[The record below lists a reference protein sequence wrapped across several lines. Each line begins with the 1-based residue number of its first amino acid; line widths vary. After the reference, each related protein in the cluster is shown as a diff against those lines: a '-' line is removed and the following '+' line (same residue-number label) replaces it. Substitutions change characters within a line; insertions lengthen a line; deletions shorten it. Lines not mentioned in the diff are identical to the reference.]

1 MSNYMGEHKVQLRT
15 KTTFIL
21 STTFFLSNSSVEHY
35 IHTRPAIKD
44 SYIYQQMQLEQ
55 PNYLQWN
62 YSKHYPGPWGFYWCA
77 REPRSGENESRS
89 SGKGKTSGYLGLN
102 SHFHSDASCQTHQ
115 IDNYKGTNST
125 LPIQAWGSDLDP
137 SVCMKVRFKSKVTRD
152 FSILAASQLVFALRG
167 SRKKKFSYACRSSVV
182 GLNGCKFTQHWKNEM
197 LIQQW

>member
-1 MSNYMGEHKVQLRT
+1 MIVKQQCNIVETIYSLNINPVYWEHLGQIFAMSNYMGEHKVQLRT

-35 IHTRPAIKD
+35 IHTRLAIKD

-62 YSKHYPGPWGFYWCA
+62 YSKHYPGPRGFYWCA

-115 IDNYKGTNST
+115 IDNYK
-125 LPIQAWGSDLDP
+125 
-137 SVCMKVRFKSKVTRD
+137 RD
-152 FSILAASQLVFALRG
+152 Q
-167 SRKKKFSYACRSSVV
+167 
-182 GLNGCKFTQHWKNEM
+182 
-197 LIQQW
+197 